1 MTDLTMKTIDTV
13 KKFDRAFFTIGRP
26 IKQTY
31 IKDRLNE
38 NGVVEAYIDVKDIAE
53 QAGLNWEVTKR
64 PILTTSFDEPY
75 TLNPEPLLPNGTVQT
90 QRLRI
95 VLKDFFYGK
104 SVEPDLA
111 DEIKRL
117 LNATENSFIPH
128 ENDYSILRKD
138 TNIPFG
144 TFSGVYTPL
153 DNEECIRIIE
163 PLLLSGKAE
172 IVRGGFFNH
181 GANCWIIARLSKNMI
196 IGSEEIGQY
205 IKISWS
211 HDGSEMLSATFIG
224 NSSRDNIQINPNLE
238 SAAVRIE
245 IKHTTNA
252 RKRMEVASS
261 LLCKGEHYFNKLE
274 TVLTDLIN
282 SPWTQ
287 SEMEN
292 YLQALFPEKDTA
304 TDRKNDKMK
313 EKKDNIMRLYKT
325 TNTDIDNTKYAA
337 FTSVVKWCDYEKTC
351 RITKKTSF
359 ADEETQRAESR
370 TQSIWMKNGSG
381 RKIKD
386 EAFALIVNPS
396 KKKSVN

>member
-1 MTDLTMKTIDTV
+1 MADLTMKTFDTV
-13 KKFDRAFFTIGRP
+13 KKFDRAFVTIGRP

-31 IKDRLNE
+31 IKNRLNE
-38 NGVVEAYIDVKDIAE
+38 HGVMETYVDVQDIAE

-75 TLNPEPLLPNGTVQT
+75 DLNPDPLLPNGTVQT

-95 VLKDFFYGK
+95 VLEDFFYGK
-104 SVEPDLA
+104 SVEPSSPSDLA
-111 DEIKRL
+111 DEIKKL
-117 LNATENSFIPH
+117 LNQTENSFIPN

-181 GANCWIIARLSKNMI
+181 GANCWVIARLSKNMV

-224 NSSRDNIQINPNLE
+224 NCARDNVQINPNLE

-252 RKRMEVASS
+252 RKRMEMASS

-274 TVLTDLIN
+274 TVLTELIN
-282 SPWTQ
+282 SPWTER
-287 SEMEN
+287 EMAD
-292 YLQALFPEKDTA
+292 YLQTLFPEKDTA
-304 TDRKNDKMK
+304 TDRKNNQEKS
-313 EKKDNIMRLYKT
+313 KKDDIMRIYRT
-325 TNTDIDNTKYAA
+325 TNSDIDNTKYAA

-351 RITKKTSF
+351 RVTRKASNS
-359 ADEETQRAESR
+359 DEETQRNESR
-370 TQSIWMKNGSG
+370 MQSIWMKNGSG

-386 EAFALIVNPS
+386 EAFALIV
-396 KKKSVN
+396 K